1 MSSGGLPPGKEEAT
15 RVEDAFG
22 TRGETFW
29 TSRRWWRR
37 AGQTS
42 AGVWA
47 STALSFLAT
56 IIAARGLGPEEYG
69 SVMLA
74 VGVVAL
80 VSTFLDV
87 TLEEATV
94 FHGNRAL
101 LDADLTGVRALLR
114 VSLKVDV
121 GIGVL
126 VAGALVALAGPIAHA
141 VNTDPTL
148 VRLAAL
154 TPLVT
159 TADPTGSAVLL
170 VARLAHLR
178 AWSMA
183 ATSVFRLLAVLVAV
197 QIGGGELVVISYAV
211 GGAAGSLVLGML
223 AWRIVQREWDAGP
236 VRSAAPVS
244 GWTLAR
250 FGFHSSAATSVYAVY
265 GSVVPIILGASAGPK
280 AVGIFFVAMVPV
292 IAANVLTG
300 PLRLAMFPE
309 QARLAAGGRVDVLR
323 RYVKGYT
330 LVGFGLGSA
339 LAIVA
344 FFVMPWAL
352 PLLYSSKFESAVEPA
367 RILLIAAVFYAALSW
382 GKTLT
387 AAVGRP
393 QVRTLMAAVELAL
406 VAPLV
411 VALADRGAEGGAIAV
426 SAGSVAVGVVW
437 LIVAPRLL
445 TGEAPIS
452 SKAASS

>member
-1 MSSGGLPPGKEEAT
+1 MSSGELPSGRKERTGL
-15 RVEDAFG
+15 EDGFG

-42 AGVWA
+42 AGVWG

-56 IIAARGLGPEEYG
+56 ILVARGLGPEEYG
-69 SVMLA
+69 AVMLA
-74 VGVVAL
+74 VGIVEL
-80 VSTFLDV
+80 VSRFLDV

-101 LDADLTGVRALLR
+101 VDGDLTGLRALLR
-114 VSLKVDV
+114 VSLRVDV
-121 GIGVL
+121 GIGVI
-126 VAGALVALAGPIAHA
+126 VAGALVALAAPVAQA
-141 VNTDPTL
+141 VNTDATL

-170 VARLAHLR
+170 VARRAHLR

-183 ATSVFRLLAVLVAV
+183 ATGGFRLLAVLVAV
-197 QIGGGELVVISYAV
+197 QIGGGEAVVISYAV
-211 GGAAGSLVLGML
+211 GGAAGSVVLGML
-223 AWRIVQREWDAGP
+223 AWRIVRREWNAGP
-236 VRSAAPVS
+236 ARGAAPVS

-265 GSVVPIILGASAGPK
+265 GSVVPLILGAIAGPE

-309 QARLAAGGRVDVLR
+309 QARLAAEGRVEVLR
-323 RYVKGYT
+323 RNVKGYT
-330 LVGFGLGSA
+330 LIGFGLGST
-339 LAIVA
+339 LAVIA
-344 FFVMPWAL
+344 FFGMPWAL
-352 PLLYSSKFESAVEPA
+352 PLLYSPKFDSAVEPA

-382 GKTLT
+382 GKMLT

-393 QVRTLMAAVELAL
+393 QVRTLMAAVELAV

-445 TGEAPIS
+445 TGQAPIS